1 MLEDKSDTLSVS
13 MAIIAEE
20 ILNTPIKVKENGGF
34 KKEYLKSR
42 ITCKVTFRLP
52 KEVIPRVKKVTIV
65 GEFNNWNEESNQ
77 MKRLKDGNFVLT
89 LELAK
94 GKEYR
99 FRYLIDGNRWI
110 NDWYADKYLKNPY
123 GGEDSVVIV

>member
-20 ILNTPIKVKENGGF
+20 ILNTPIKMKENGGF

-42 ITCKVTFRLP
+42 PVCKVTFRLP
-52 KEVIPRVKKVTIV
+52 KEAAIKAEKATIV
-65 GEFNNWNEESNQ
+65 GEFNNWDKESSQ

-89 LELAK
+89 IELAK
-94 GKEYR
+94 GKAYD
-99 FRYLIDGNRWI
+99 FRYLIDGNQWI
-110 NDWYADKYLKNPY
+110 SDWYADKYLKNPH

>member
-1 MLEDKSDTLSVS
+1 MLEDKSDKLSVS

-20 ILNTPIKVKENGGF
+20 ILNTPIKVKENSGF

-42 ITCKVTFRLP
+42 SVCKVTFRLP
-52 KEVIPRVKKVTIV
+52 KEAALRVKKVTIV
-65 GEFNNWNEESNQ
+65 GEFNNWDKESNQ
-77 MKRLKDGNFVLT
+77 MKRLKDGNFLLT
-89 LELAK
+89 VELAK